1 LAEIGDGFG
10 AGGAC
15 SVKAVGENFFRS
27 YISHMYNKQ
36 FDSSHA
42 LLPRKAC
49 GEQGIGWSLEQ
60 VAGRLVEISG
70 SGATAPLTLAFGL
83 VLQAQHQNEPVAWI
97 TRNDSLF
104 YPPDAAEGGV
114 DLDALT
120 IIRVPDLPASAG
132 QAGAR
137 AAARAADQLIRS
149 GAFGLVVLDL
159 GVKPDLPTPLQ
170 TRLTGLANKHQTAL
184 LCLTVKEDEAPSL
197 GPLVSLRVAA
207 WRKRLADGRFACGL
221 TVLKDKRRGQT
232 WRHMEVCCGPVGLC

>member
-1 LAEIGDGFG
+1 MFSKTVD
-10 AGGAC
+10 
-15 SVKAVGENFFRS
+15 ENFFRS
-27 YISHMYNKQ
+27 YISHMYSKQ

-49 GEQGIGWSLEQ
+49 GEQGIEWSLEQ

-70 SGATAPLTLAFGL
+70 AGATAPLTLTFGL
-83 VLQAQHQNEPVAWI
+83 VLQAQLQNEPVAWI

-120 IIRVPDLPASAG
+120 IVRVPDGRAS
-132 QAGAR
+132 
-137 AAARAADQLIRS
+137 ARAADQLVRS
-149 GAFGLVVLDL
+149 GGFGLVVLDL
-159 GVKPDLPTPLQ
+159 GAKPDLPSPLQ

-197 GPLVSLRVAA
+197 GPLVSLRVTA
-207 WRKRLADGRFACGL
+207 WRKRLADGRFACEL
-221 TVLKDKRRGQT
+221 TVLKDKRRSPT
-232 WRHMEVCCGPVGLC
+232 WRHMEVCCGPAGLR